1 VQKSKWTGWI
11 ELAAAL
17 SVLIGLIFVAM
28 EIRQSN
34 DHARAESIRDLY
46 QMWSNIYQFEYE
58 NDILLLVRKSIEKP
72 DELSEG
78 DYLRLGKYLDLV
90 MNAQLAQA
98 TMQVEGGLVVGEVES
113 EAPEFARSYF
123 SSKASRSWL
132 RANEG
137 WISSYGPAFYSAL
150 IDEIEKNPVA
160 TKMPQLEGFESR
172 R

>member
-1 VQKSKWTGWI
+1 
-11 ELAAAL
+11 
-17 SVLIGLIFVAM
+17 
-28 EIRQSN
+28 
-34 DHARAESIRDLY
+34 
-46 QMWSNIYQFEYE
+46 
-58 NDILLLVRKSIEKP
+58 
-72 DELSEG
+72 
-78 DYLRLGKYLDLV
+78 

-137 WISSYGPAFYSAL
+137 WITSYGSRFYSAL

-160 TKMPQLEGFESR
+160 TKMPQLEGFEPHR
-172 R
+172 